1 MTARPVTALSEVCQQ
16 VLDMVGARAEAEVTA
31 TAGHS
36 ALTRFA
42 NSAIHQNVAED
53 RSFVRLRAVA
63 GGRLAASTTTGVDPD
78 ALRRLVDATLE
89 AAAVRP
95 PDPGWPG
102 PTPPAVVAD
111 LDRHDAE
118 TQRAS
123 PDRRAD
129 VVAAFVG
136 ADLGLAGA
144 GYCESGGYE
153 VAFANSAG
161 QRAGGRVSRA
171 SIDGIHRTAT
181 SDGLGWQAATRL
193 AELDGAAAGE
203 MAAAKARA
211 GADPVELPPGRY
223 EVVLEPA
230 AVADV
235 VNFLIGGFS
244 ARTHAEGRSFVRLG
258 EAQLDPRIALRD
270 DAAAPGTLG
279 LGFDAEG
286 TPKRGVDLV
295 VGGVSAGLYHDRRT
309 ARAAGV
315 ASTGHA
321 VPGGESLG
329 PVASNAVLS
338 PGERSPEEL
347 VGSVDRGLLVSD
359 LWYTRVLD
367 PKTQVVT
374 GLTRN
379 GTFLVEGGEVVRAVR
394 NLRFTQSY
402 LEALG
407 PGRVLGVGSD
417 LRLRESG
424 HLVPSVHL
432 ASWHFTS

>member
-1 MTARPVTALSEVCQQ
+1 L
-16 VLDMVGARAEAEVTA
+16 VG
-31 TAGHS
+31 
-36 ALTRFA
+36 
-42 NSAIHQNVAED
+42 
-53 RSFVRLRAVA
+53 
-63 GGRLAASTTTGVDPD
+63 GGRRAASTTTGVGAD
-78 ALRRLVDATLE
+78 ALRSLVEGTLG

-102 PTPPAVVAD
+102 LAPPAAVAE
-111 LDRHDAE
+111 LDRYDPD
-118 TQRAS
+118 TSGAS

-144 GYCESGGYE
+144 GYCETSGWE

-171 SIDGIHRTAT
+171 SIDAIHRTAT

-193 AELDGAAAGE
+193 AEVDGAAAGRV
-203 MAAAKARA
+203 AAAKARA
-211 GADPVELPPGRY
+211 GAEPADLPPGRY

-235 VNFLIGGFS
+235 VGFLLGGFS
-244 ARTHAEGRSFVRLG
+244 AKTHAEGRSFVRLG
-258 EAQLDPRIALRD
+258 EAQLDPRVTLCD
-270 DAAAPGTLG
+270 DVGAPGTLG
-279 LGFDAEG
+279 LAFDAEG
-286 TPKRGVDLV
+286 TPRQAVDLV
-295 VGGVSAGLYHDRRT
+295 VSGVSAGLYHDRRT
-309 ARAAGV
+309 ARRAGV

-321 VPGGESLG
+321 VVGGESFG
-329 PVASNAVLS
+329 PMARNPVLS
-338 PGERSPEEL
+338 PGDRSLEEL

-379 GTFLVEGGEVVRAVR
+379 GTFLVEGGEVVSGVR

-402 LEALG
+402 AEALG
-407 PGRVLGVGSD
+407 PGRVLDVGRD
-417 LRLRESG
+417 ARLRESG
-424 HLVPSVHL
+424 AVVPSLRL
-432 ASWHFTS
+432 ASWQFTS